1 MSLKIG
7 TSVEGFWSLQFGPPS
22 LLCPN
27 YERQCRCSHCS
38 DGNKD
43 DFLFYFSIEFF
54 DFDKDKDG
62 LISFEEFKLMAKF
75 FFKSANIDELQKDF
89 NSIDLNGDGKL
100 SLEGSLN
107 YYNLWNNS
115 DIDDDDL

>member
-1 MSLKIG
+1 MEPDESGCINFNEFVKIMSGGYEPDEKIIAR
-7 TSVEGFWSLQFGPPS
+7 
-22 LLCPN
+22 N
-27 YERQCRCSHCS
+27 M
-38 DGNKD
+38 
-43 DFLFYFSIEFF
+43 FF

-75 FFKSANIDELQKDF
+75 FFKSANIDELEKDF

-107 YYNLWNNS
+107 YYSFKFCLKIQNNYLFTLR
-115 DIDDDDL
+115 ICGLLRIK